1 MITRISHETFRDS
14 RGLLSVF
21 DLSSKFTGYKRIFVT
36 SDGTIG
42 SSRGGHA
49 HRDQTQILF
58 AIQGSFAIEFTSR
71 NESGTLILNPES
83 DGVLIPNLYWSTQ
96 TPLDEKS
103 VLLVFASGPY
113 DENEYIR
120 DRKEFEQVLHG

>member
-1 MITRISHETFRDS
+1 
-14 RGLLSVF
+14 LLSVF

-36 SDGTIG
+36 SDGKIG

-49 HRDQTQILF
+49 HREQTQILF

-103 VLLVFASGPY
+103 VLLVFASGLY

-120 DRKEFEQVLHG
+120 DRKEFEKVLHD